1 VRSKFHATEINKWAF
16 GSSEHCPH
24 NQGTNIMDGF
34 PLITVCVP
42 AYNNGDFI
50 AAALESILRQTYA
63 HFEIIVA
70 DEHSSDKTTSVTKG
84 FCDPRIKQVQN
95 EANLGLG
102 GNWNKA
108 LSLAKGKYIKLMGAD
123 DLLYPDCVS
132 LQMQALENPSNSGAV
147 LAVCNSDVI
156 DANGEI
162 VLRRRFRFRPGLAS
176 GEKLIRNSVR
186 WGTNLIGEPVVGLF
200 KRDVLS
206 KSGMFDPANPY
217 MIDLVFWAELLKHG
231 AAFMDQSRLAAF
243 RISARSVSTKVGL
256 KQAAHF
262 RSFIRKMRA
271 DPVYRASR
279 LDDILGC
286 FLSFQWCILRNL
298 LIKFQSGTARRN
310 K

>member
-1 VRSKFHATEINKWAF
+1 
-16 GSSEHCPH
+16 
-24 NQGTNIMDGF
+24 MDSQ
-34 PLITVCVP
+34 PLISVCIP
-42 AYNNGDFI
+42 SYNHEVFI
-50 AAALESILRQTYA
+50 AATLDSVLKQSYGNLEV
-63 HFEIIVA
+63 IVT
-70 DEHSSDKTTSVTKG
+70 DDHSSDKTASVTKG
-84 FCDPRIKQVQN
+84 FCDPRIQLVQN

-108 LSLAKGKYIKLMGAD
+108 LSLATGKYIKLMGAD

-132 LQMQALENPSNSGAV
+132 LQMQVLEKPSNSGAV

-156 DANGEI
+156 DANAEI

-206 KSGMFDPANPY
+206 KSGMFDPVDPY
-217 MIDLVFWAELLKHG
+217 MIDLAFWAELLKHG
-231 AAFMDQSRLAAF
+231 DAFMDQSRLAAF

-298 LIKFQSGTARRN
+298 LIKFQSGTTRRN